1 MPENARTASG
11 SAAKLPEVV
20 NALQDSSNVA
30 TEINL
35 SIGDEKRRLQEEHQ
49 RLREENRQKEDELKE
64 LEAESIATLNDAFD
78 VLKRFSDVIE
88 ADDFIEDSRRRIDQ
102 ARPNERTPTIL
113 DVLRSTSTLIDV
125 IGSRW
130 REQ

>member
-1 MPENARTASG
+1 MPKKQETASG
-11 SAAKLPEVV
+11 RLPSLPEVAV
-20 NALQDSSNVA
+20 TLQDSSNVA